1 MIYQGTEELV
11 WQADTN
17 VSVFQSGLILVQRSA
32 IVPKHRADNAR
43 PSLQVGDIMPI
54 QNDPSLDGVFIFPEP
69 QETSSATHVTFL
81 VSGYGRISTHTT
93 EVESQKVSELNGV
106 PALFNIITQKSIVR
120 EAEETVFLF
129 PQKAVS
135 IKYLTSYTN
144 YAFVVGGGWKV
155 SSFQRDNYGSFDE
168 LTISYESTVVAF
180 A

>member
-43 PSLQVGDIMPI
+43 PSLQVGDLMPI
-54 QNDPSLDGVFIFPEP
+54 QNDPSIDGVFIFPEP

-81 VSGYGRISTHTT
+81 VSGYGRVSTQTT
-93 EVESQKVSELNGV
+93 EVESQKVSDFNNS

-129 PQKAVS
+129 PKKQVS
-135 IKYLTSYTN
+135 IQYLTSYTT
-144 YAFVVGGGWKV
+144 YTTHLGGQWKV
-155 SSFQRDNYGSFDE
+155 ASFQRDNYGAFDE
-168 LTISYESTVVAF
+168 LTISYEAF
-180 A
+180 V